1 MLDKFEKDVES
12 GRTLNRDGTSDKY
25 KIKKLRVKLKG
36 LTVGDL
42 MMKLSYFKKDMKVIL
57 TDINGNAYPAI
68 QVVQD
73 TNRSV
78 LIF

>member
-1 MLDKFEKDVES
+1 MNDKTILDAQH
-12 GRTLNRDGTSDKY
+12 RRCLNSEAKHKAFKR
-25 KIKKLRVKLKG
+25 LRLKTKG

-42 MMKLSYFKKDMKVIL
+42 VHKLSYFKKDMKVIL
-57 TDINGNAYPAI
+57 TDVDGHAYPAI